1 MLTLLEPQPSATH
14 TIKIDGISLEDINK
28 EVLRQRI
35 ITVPQ
40 DPCFLPSGRTIKEN
54 LDIEGLGT
62 EEECIAALEK
72 AGLSAILE
80 DGINTTFSP
89 EDMSHGQQQ
98 LFSFARAILK
108 KTVRARTVGAQ
119 GIMFLDEPNSKID
132 DETDRVMQE
141 LIADEFVG
149 YTIVMI
155 SHRLQMVMSLCD
167 RVVVLDKGKVVE
179 EGTPRGLVKVNGGWF
194 KSLWEQQN

>member
-1 MLTLLEPQPSATH
+1 ML
-14 TIKIDGISLEDINK
+14 KIDGISLEDINK
-28 EVLRQRI
+28 DILRQRI

-54 LDIEGLGT
+54 LDMEGLGT
-62 EEECIAALEK
+62 DEECIAALEK
-72 AGLSAILE
+72 ARLSAILE
-80 DGINTTFSP
+80 DGIHATFTP

-98 LFSFARAILK
+98 LFSFARAIVK
-108 KTVRARTVGAQ
+108 KTVRTRTVGAQ

-141 LIADEFVG
+141 LIADEFAG

-167 RVVVLDKGKVVE
+167 RVVVLDKGVVVE